1 MRFPALLLLC
11 AAPLF
16 ALDRDGYLTD
26 SAKAVDPA
34 SARKLTS
41 LFSEIEG
48 RTGYDMAI
56 VVVGKA
62 EAGSQKMADALL
74 KEWDRGNLGLV
85 LVLAVEDG
93 EFNFAHAPG
102 LAKVFTPKYLA
113 ELSEKQMLP
122 QFSEGKFGAG
132 LVAAVEAFIDKV
144 PNFEGPQKQI
154 EWFRLLKDGKHEGYL
169 GRSCEKST
177 EKGAPSWL
185 TKEEGML
192 RADGKELKWISEYV
206 ETHDGKPIR
215 SLEKFFLGKDLAFE
229 VKGELFYDEFRV
241 VRTMGGKEEKKA
253 FPAGADFLF
262 LRGLRVRIR
271 DAKANFR
278 YETFEPHTLVMLAHE
293 VVLAGDATVDLDGA
307 ETPGVRLK
315 ETVTPPGKAVE
326 LICDRTG
333 VWLRWEDAAEKRVLE
348 KTTNEKAVSLPK

>member
-1 MRFPALLLLC
+1 MRSALLLLLVT
-11 AAPLF
+11 PLF

-26 SAKAVDPA
+26 AAKAVDPA
-34 SARKLTS
+34 STRKLTS

-48 RTGYDMAI
+48 RTGYDMAF

-62 EAGSQKMADALL
+62 EGGSQKMADALL
-74 KEWDRGNLGLV
+74 KEWDRGSLGLV

-102 LAKVFTPKYLA
+102 LAKVFTPAYCA

-122 QFSEGKFGAG
+122 HFSEGKFGAG
-132 LVAAVEAFIDKV
+132 LVAAVEAFADKV
-144 PNFEGPQKQI
+144 PSFEGPKKQI
-154 EWFRLLKDGKHEGYL
+154 EWFRILKDGKHEGYL
-169 GRSCEKST
+169 GRSCEKTT
-177 EKGAPSWL
+177 ENGAPAWL

-192 RADGKELKWISEYV
+192 RAEGKELRWLSEYV

-215 SLEKFFLGKDLAFE
+215 SLEQFFLGMDPAFE

-241 VRTMGGKEEKKA
+241 VRTMGGKEEKKSL
-253 FPAGADFLF
+253 PAGADFLF
-262 LRGLRVRIR
+262 QRGLRARIR

-278 YETFEPHTLVMLAHE
+278 YETFEPHTLVILSHE
-293 VVLAGDATVDLDGA
+293 VVPGGTTTIDVDGT
-307 ETPGVRLK
+307 ETEGVRLK

-326 LICDRTG
+326 LVCDKTG
-333 VWLRWEDAAEKRVLE
+333 AWLRWEDSAEKLVLE
-348 KTTNEKAVSLPK
+348 RTSNEKAVTLPK